1 MKHRPRISAT
11 LRDKNFDKRRGRDI
25 IKIKMLI
32 MLVYYGKIII
42 AYLKNLCRVQISNKR
57 GPQISAALE

>member
-1 MKHRPRISAT
+1 MKRRPRVSAT

-32 MLVYYGKIII
+32 MLV
-42 AYLKNLCRVQISNKR
+42 
-57 GPQISAALE
+57 

>member
-1 MKHRPRISAT
+1 MKRLPRISAT

-32 MLVYYGKIII
+32 MLV
-42 AYLKNLCRVQISNKR
+42 
-57 GPQISAALE
+57 